1 VVQQG
6 AAGLYG
12 HQHGPVYFL
21 TDPHHLIV
29 DNGHPALPGDQ
40 CRSQFPLQRFLGGL
54 TRAANG
60 TDRRPGRVGQRPL
73 TESRPTESES
83 EKQ

>member
-12 HQHGPVYFL
+12 YQHGAVYFL
-21 TDPHHLIV
+21 TDPHHLTV
-29 DNGHPALPGDQ
+29 DNGHPALPADQ
-40 CRSQFPLQRFLGGL
+40 CGSQFPLQQFLGGL

-60 TDRRPGRVGQRPL
+60 TDRRSSRVGQRAL

-83 EKQ
+83 EEQ